1 MTSWSP
7 ADLRTV
13 TENTDLFVAPFR
25 ADGTTYGT
33 PTQTW
38 ALVVDGDVY
47 VRAATGR
54 ASRWYQAAVTQRAG
68 RVRVAG
74 EFHDVVFEPAGGGTL
89 DAAIDAAYEAKYPGS
104 DAVPIMQGDGPKAAT
119 VRISPR

>member
-1 MTSWSP
+1 MTTWNTT
-7 ADLRTV
+7 DLT
-13 TENTDLFVAPFR
+13 TIENEADLFVSPFR
-25 ADGTTYGT
+25 EDGTTYGT

-47 VRAATGR
+47 VRAANGID
-54 ASRWYQAAVTQRAG
+54 SSWYKAAIRQGAG

-74 EFHDVVFEPAGGGTL
+74 VDHEVVFAAADSSTA
-89 DAAIDAAYEAKYPGS
+89 DAIDAAYEAKYPGS
-104 DAVPIMQGDGPKAAT
+104 SAVPIMQADGPTAAT